1 MQSFVDSIE
10 EFYSTKFE
18 MELQTVKNLNIFLL
32 SFAFMLIFAGFDT
45 LASVQPIIFDSAKN
59 NASDGYV
66 DGFHGDGYYS
76 LAINYIIF
84 SISNLF
90 ALPILSKIGP
100 RPTLILGGLC
110 YALFIA
116 QLFYPNDYLLYG
128 ASVIVGLG
136 SALLWVPQGNF
147 LTLNSDED
155 TITRNSGIFWNM
167 KNFALFIGNIFVF
180 FQFQGLTDI
189 DTNTRLMVCT
199 VQK

>member
-1 MQSFVDSIE
+1 
-10 EFYSTKFE
+10 

-45 LASVQPIIFDSAKN
+45 LASVQPVIFDSARN
-59 NASDGYV
+59 NASDAFV

-76 LAINYIIF
+76 LAINYIVF
-84 SISNLF
+84 SIANLF

-100 RPTLILGGLC
+100 RPTLIFGGIC
-110 YALFIA
+110 YASFIA

-189 DTNTRLMVCT
+189 DTNTRLT
-199 VQK
+199 VSNIVLTI